1 MVDGVR
7 EHYINNINYFIFII
21 SKSDEDFD
29 DAKDPHVMVSENTH
43 SSKRNF
49 SKVKLFFY
57 RSAYFVGGFAVLFAG
72 GIASRYSASLNMA
85 KNTTNCSNS
94 GH

>member
-7 EHYINNINYFIFII
+7 GEHYINNINYFIFII

-49 SKVKLFFY
+49 SVKLFFY
-57 RSAYFVGGFAVLFAG
+57 RSAFFVGGFAVLLAG